1 MILPCQATASHEW
14 SGHAAQIRRNPAYL
28 RNATFARNPGLVMAT
43 GCDELRRLY
52 DAARVRARKQ
62 PDETWKREPNLPQA
76 TCPRVAQHSQ
86 SPRSPQE
93 IRLKSV
99 MHRPFAS
106 REVFHGFLEESH

>member
-1 MILPCQATASHEW
+1 MNGLVTRIRFDEALRTCATRPSRAIW
-14 SGHAAQIRRNPAYL
+14 D
-28 RNATFARNPGLVMAT
+28 LVMAT
-43 GCDELRRLY
+43 GCDELRRPY

-62 PDETWKREPNLPQA
+62 PDETWKREPHLPQA
-76 TCPRVAQHSQ
+76 TCPRVAPHSQ

-99 MHRPFAS
+99 IHRPFAS